1 MKLNEKYPRDLVKR
15 YQYLEHFINIENFFK
30 KWLKNNYVLVYSSKR
45 IIDLVEYSKTSVEER
60 LEDKNN
66 NLWICEF
73 VNKLN
78 IVNGRIRIID
88 LKPKSDRYYPKTK
101 LGIFMFE
108 KILNGKVVYE
118 EQFSLIYTRKDIYA
132 MS

>member
-15 YQYLEHFINIENFFK
+15 YQYLEYFINIENFFK
-30 KWLKNNYVLVYSSKR
+30 KWLKNNYVLMYSSKR
-45 IIDLVEYSKTSVEER
+45 IIDLVEYNKTSVEER

-118 EQFSLIYTRKDIYA
+118 EQFSLIYNRKD
-132 MS
+132 

>member
-15 YQYLEHFINIENFFK
+15 YQYLEYFINIENFFK

-118 EQFSLIYTRKDIYA
+118 EQFSLIYNRKDIYA

>member
-30 KWLKNNYVLVYSSKR
+30 KWLKNNYVLAYSSKR

-118 EQFSLIYTRKDIYA
+118 EQFSLIYNRKDIYA